1 MPQVPFI
8 QDAYSGEVP
17 INWFAAS
24 DQDKGVIAF
33 GTPGLLHLVTPSAD
47 EEVRAFHYNAALGT
61 QLYALCGSGF
71 YEITTGLTAT
81 LKGNVSNSQGNAW
94 IVDNG
99 VQIAVCDGAQMYVY
113 TIATGAWTLVID
125 ADFPGASCLTYQD
138 GYGAFINPG
147 TQQFYLTAL
156 YDFTDI
162 DALDY
167 ASAEGW
173 PDDLT
178 AIMMH
183 YRELW
188 LLGPET
194 TEIWQNTGDADF
206 PFGRAPGGFI
216 EKGIVAAGSVAKF
229 DNGIGWLSHERQV
242 IWCLGRQPQ
251 IISTRKME
259 RELVTYPSVDDAKA
273 FEHTYEGHTFYTL
286 IFPSAKVVWCYD
298 AATKA
303 WHKRKSRNSEDEE
316 DRWRGN
322 SYIYWNQK
330 HIVGDFENG
339 KIYEMHGDYYDDDGE
354 ELVAEIESNE
364 INSEGKPIFF
374 ANVQVEFDH
383 GKATGTLDPQAMLTW
398 SDDGGNTWSTEY
410 WVGIGKIGEYSNRC
424 VWRRLGRSIYKRIY
438 KLKVSDAV
446 NRNLLGWY
454 FNV

>member
-17 INWFAAS
+17 INWFPAA
-24 DQDKGVIAF
+24 DQDKGVILF
-33 GTPGLLHLVTPSAD
+33 GTPGLSTLLTPQVG
-47 EEVRAFHYNAALGT
+47 EERAYHYNPALNSN
-61 QLYALCGSGF
+61 LYALVGSGF

-113 TIATGAWTLVID
+113 TIATGAWTLVTD
-125 ADFPGASCLTYQD
+125 PDFPGASCLTYQD

-216 EKGIVAAGSVAKF
+216 EKGIAAAGSVAKF

-259 RELVTYPSVDDAKA
+259 RELATYPSVDDAKA
-273 FEHTYEGHTFYTL
+273 FEHTFEGHTFYTL
-286 IFPSAKVVWCYD
+286 ICPSAKVVWCYD

-303 WHKRKSRNSEDEE
+303 WHKRKSRNSEEE
-316 DRWRGN
+316 QDRWRGN
-322 SYIYWNQK
+322 CYIYWNQK
-330 HIVGDFENG
+330 HIVGDYENG
-339 KIYEMHGDYYDDDGE
+339 KIYEMHGDYFDDDGE
-354 ELVAEIESNE
+354 ELVAEIESNDLM
-364 INSEGKPIFF
+364 NNGKPLQI
-374 ANVQVEFDH
+374 NILQVEMDH
-383 GKATGTLDPQAMLTW
+383 GSATGTLDPQLMAQW
-398 SDDGGNTWSTEY
+398 SGDGGKTYSNEIWMP
-410 WVGIGKIGEYSNRC
+410 IGKIGEYS
-424 VWRRLGRSIYKRIY
+424 RRVVYAKMGWAKYKGKI
-438 KLKVSDAV
+438 KLKISDAV
-446 NRNLLGWY
+446 NRNILGVY
-454 FNV
+454 YNV